1 MLVLDKIYNDD
12 CMKVLQSL
20 PDNCVDFVLTDPP
33 YLFES
38 SRSGRNSLAQRA
50 KAMTNSIDFISHD
63 FDYNECFEQ
72 FLRICKIP
80 NMIIFCSNKQ
90 IGRTMTFFE
99 NKGLVATLLIW
110 QKSNPIPACNN
121 KHISECEF
129 AVYVRGKG
137 AYFNNDTPMEWKKK
151 IYVSPICPDGKLHP
165 TQKPLDLI
173 RRYILLHTKP
183 NEIVFDAFMGS
194 GTTAVACIRE
204 NRHYIG
210 CELNKEYYDKANKRI
225 LAEMAQQTLF

>member
-1 MLVLDKIYNDD
+1 MELDKIYNDD

-20 PDNCVDFVLTDPP
+20 PDNCVDFILTDPP
-33 YLFES
+33 YLFDTVGG
-38 SRSGRNSLAQRA
+38 GRNSLAQRA

-165 TQKPLDLI
+165 TQKPLELI
-173 RRYILLHTKP
+173 RRYILVHTKP

-210 CELNKEYYDKANKRI
+210 CEIDPKYYKVAMDRIDNEKRT
-225 LAEMAQQTLF
+225 LTLF

>member
-1 MLVLDKIYNDD
+1 MELDKIYNDD

-20 PDNCVDFVLTDPP
+20 PDNCVDFILTDPP
-33 YLFES
+33 YLFDTVGG
-38 SRSGRNSLAQRA
+38 GRNSLAQRA
-50 KAMTNSIDFISHD
+50 KAMKNSIDFISHD

-99 NKGLVATLLIW
+99 DKGLAATLLIW
-110 QKSNPIPACNN
+110 QKSNPIPVCNN

-183 NEIVFDAFMGS
+183 NDIVFDAFMGS
-194 GTTAVACIRE
+194 GTTAVACVKE
-204 NRHYIG
+204 NRHFVG
-210 CELNKEYYDKANKRI
+210 CEIDPKYYKVTMERI
-225 LAEMAQQTLF
+225 NNEKSTLTLF

>member
-1 MLVLDKIYNDD
+1 MELDKIYNDD

-38 SRSGRNSLAQRA
+38 GGGGKSPLAKRSKSMKN
-50 KAMTNSIDFISHD
+50 NIDFISHG
-63 FDYNECFEQ
+63 FDCDGCFEQ

-99 NKGLVATLLIW
+99 DKGLVATLLIW
-110 QKSNPIPACNN
+110 QKTNPMPTGNGTY
-121 KHISECEF
+121 ISECEF

-173 RRYILLHTKP
+173 RRYILLHTKT

-194 GTTAVACIRE
+194 GTTAVACIKE

-210 CELNKEYYDKANKRI
+210 CEIDPKYYKVAMNRIDNEKRT
-225 LAEMAQQTLF
+225 LTLF